1 VENQRMKKKNIWS
14 VPIACCGLIAIVS
27 FFTTGQG
34 MSDTFF
40 QSSFIAAIAVSSVIQ
55 LLLAWLNQMLPKLTY
70 KKNIRTRLFIWA
82 VYVFVG
88 MWSIGFSFVYLCNH
102 AYDTIYMRDD
112 QDLLTD
118 TYRKEK
124 IDLEQLASMDFTEKL
139 QEVTNLIGELQA
151 LAGVIDISTNE
162 AVQDVVPDFQKLKEY
177 FRENAQMITVIQK
190 CENASEGKILGDSTK
205 IEEIVTAALANAV
218 AEREIIQKEYN
229 DLELQISNCNT
240 RIHDI
245 SLDIYPL
252 ATKSKAFKSLE
263 AEKDLEIKRRET
275 LLIEQSAKQL
285 DINKKDDEVKE
296 INALKNYI
304 WVKANTAESI
314 LSSKFAQILAELGS
328 TSPNVN
334 NANVLA
340 DEICTE
346 LISTMQEDGGNLKYT
361 EILEGNLKLQELF
374 RELNQIRSVQIYC
387 SESASDTDICR
398 TTEQWVGLFP
408 TSEEKEQW
416 RNSWNDEFV
425 VLKSNIY
432 KLPSASNP
440 DVMKTY
446 EKLSDMQ
453 RNILTELNQ
462 VERAVYYLTSSHR
475 ILALISLL
483 LAILLDTIP
492 VLFMIIK
499 QKSSKIEPQPVP
511 QAIFEG

>member
-1 VENQRMKKKNIWS
+1 MYSLVCGRLAFRLYTFVTTHMIPYICEMTRICLQIHIEKK
-14 VPIACCGLIAIVS
+14 
-27 FFTTGQG
+27 
-34 MSDTFF
+34 
-40 QSSFIAAIAVSSVIQ
+40 
-55 LLLAWLNQMLPKLTY
+55 
-70 KKNIRTRLFIWA
+70 
-82 VYVFVG
+82 
-88 MWSIGFSFVYLCNH
+88 
-102 AYDTIYMRDD
+102 
-112 QDLLTD
+112 
-118 TYRKEK
+118 K